1 MQTNLISNC
10 LKIVRFCRFIT
21 KYDADRLRGFQ
32 LRYESSSE
40 PPQKVYRIGEC
51 GGTVTSP
58 SGTLTSPSYPDVYPD
73 LSDCKYTIKPPSAAS
88 EGSVIRLN
96 FKIFDIEF
104 TNNCAEDGEGDY
116 ISVCDGS
123 DCVGDN
129 ELLHAY
135 SEGID
140 RGRLGPTCGEGIHG
154 SVPAFL
160 QGTKDAIFIQ

>member
-1 MQTNLISNC
+1 M
-10 LKIVRFCRFIT
+10 KIVRFCRFIT

-88 EGSVIRLN
+88 EGSVIRIN

-104 TNNCAEDGEGDY
+104 TKKCAEDGEGDY

-123 DCVGDN
+123 GDCGGGHN
-129 ELLHAY
+129 EMLHSY

-140 RGRLGPTCGEGIHG
+140 RGRTGPTCGEGIHG

>member
-1 MQTNLISNC
+1 M
-10 LKIVRFCRFIT
+10 KIVCFCRFIT
-21 KYDADRLRGFQ
+21 KYNADRLRGFQ
-32 LRYESSSE
+32 LIYKSSSE

-51 GGTVTSP
+51 GGTITSP

-88 EGSVIRLN
+88 EGSVIRIN

-104 TNNCAEDGEGDY
+104 TKKCAEDGEGDY

-129 ELLHAY
+129 EMLHAY

-160 QGTKDAIFIQ
+160 QGTKDEIFIR